1 MFTWIDTIL
10 QGVMLGGLYALF
22 ATGLSLMF
30 GVMRLVNTAHGD
42 FVLLAAFAGFVVTD
56 TLHVNPFVAMALVV
70 PLTFGVGYV
79 IQRGVLNYTISKD
92 PLPSLVVTFGMSI
105 VIQNLL
111 LELFSADT
119 RSISAGGLETQSIP
133 LVEGL
138 AVGWLPLMIFLA
150 ALAATLG
157 FQWLFGNTSLGRAF
171 RATSDDREAA
181 SLMGINNVHIYA
193 LATAIAIGILGVAG
207 VFHGMR
213 TTIAPT
219 DGPAQ
224 LIYAFEA
231 VIIGGM
237 GSFWGT
243 FAGGIILGVAQAI
256 GFRVDPGWGILVGH
270 LVFILVLLF
279 KPSGLFPKTR

>member
-22 ATGLSLMF
+22 AMGLSLMF

-42 FVLLAAFAGFVVTD
+42 FVLLAAFAGFVITD
-56 TLHVNPFVAMALVV
+56 TLHVSPFVAMALVI
-70 PLTFGVGYV
+70 PLAFGVGYIV
-79 IQRGVLNYTISKD
+79 QRGVLNYTISKD

-119 RSISAGGLETQSIP
+119 RSISAGGIETQSIP

-138 AVGWLPLMIFLA
+138 AVGVLPLMIFLA

-193 LATAIAIGILGVAG
+193 LATAIAVGVLGVAG

>member
-1 MFTWIDTIL
+1 MLAWIDTLL
-10 QGVMLGGLYALF
+10 QGLMLGGLYALF
-22 ATGLSLMF
+22 AIGLSLMF

-42 FVLLAAFAGFVVTD
+42 FVLLAAFSGFLLTD
-56 TLHVNPFVAMALVV
+56 WLHLNPFLAMLAVV
-70 PLTFGVGYV
+70 PLAFALGY
-79 IQRGVLNYTISKD
+79 ILQRGVLNFTISRD
-92 PLPSLVVTFGMSI
+92 PLPSLVVTFGISI
-105 VIQNLL
+105 IIQNLL

-119 RSISAGGLETQSIP
+119 RSIAAGGFETRSLAIAD
-133 LVEGL
+133 GL
-138 AVGWLPLMIFLA
+138 AIGALPLLTFLA
-150 ALAATLG
+150 ALAATAG
-157 FQWLFGNTSLGRAF
+157 FQWLFGNTALGRAF

-193 LATAIAIGILGVAG
+193 LATAMAIGILGVAG
-207 VFHGMR
+207 VLHGMR

-243 FAGGIILGVAQAI
+243 FAGGMILGVAQAI
-256 GFRVDPGWGILVGH
+256 GFRIDPGWGILIGH